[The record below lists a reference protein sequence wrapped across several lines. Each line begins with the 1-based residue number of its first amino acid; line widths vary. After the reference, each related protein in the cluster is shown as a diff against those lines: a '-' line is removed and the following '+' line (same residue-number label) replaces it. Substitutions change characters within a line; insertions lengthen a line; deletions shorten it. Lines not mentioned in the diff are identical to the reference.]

1 MKLED
6 FSPQVRAWN
15 SNTGAHHFSGDRMAH
30 YDLKTYIAMLLFLPF
45 HDACEGDDSKGASY
59 DGADDDK
66 DNVNNAVAVDDDKEH
81 DDET

>member
-1 MKLED
+1 
-6 FSPQVRAWN
+6 
-15 SNTGAHHFSGDRMAH
+15 MAH
-30 YDLKTYIAMLLFLPF
+30 YGLKTYIAMLLFLPF